1 MELITQQRGGF
12 FATQVFANLEN
23 VLDLIVGVEEALD
36 RDLTF
41 DHEVLRTLTLGE
53 EFPPI

>member
-12 FATQVFANLEN
+12 FPTQVFTNFEN
-23 VLDLIVGVEEALD
+23 VFDLIVGVEEALD
-36 RDLTF
+36 SDLTF